1 MAIGHAFAFECECNK
16 LVVFAADGFTST
28 EYSEFDTEEFAD
40 HCAALDIALD
50 SDGFPVNSYGFCNWC
65 ELTVN

>member
-1 MAIGHAFAFECECNK
+1 MGHQFAFECECNK

-28 EYSEFDTEEFAD
+28 EYSELDHEEFAS
-40 HCAALDIALD
+40 HCAELDIPLD
-50 SDGFPVNSYGFCNWC
+50 SDGYPIGTYGFCAYC